1 MCWFECKPI
10 ARSTSMH
17 TQLFFKNSC
26 VLLLNYSKLVKKA
39 SLSYFYLFAASGKR
53 LSISIRSNPFPTFP
67 VVAAAASV
75 ASLFIYQK
83 GNGRI
88 TESYSMHFPLRR
100 AVQRAASPIC
110 FVSLLTYS
118 VHPWGGLFGGKV
130 SICGGTAATSFINL
144 SLLLAAKL
152 LLL

>member
-1 MCWFECKPI
+1 MENSLAPIDVLVRMQTNCEKHQHAHTTLFQKLLCATAELFETCQKSFP
-10 ARSTSMH
+10 
-17 TQLFFKNSC
+17 LFF
-26 VLLLNYSKLVKKA
+26 
-39 SLSYFYLFAASGKR
+39 FYLFAASGKR

-118 VHPWGGLFGGKV
+118 VHP
-130 SICGGTAATSFINL
+130 
-144 SLLLAAKL
+144 
-152 LLL
+152 